1 MENLNSIISKNLIK
15 YRTQAGYT
23 QVTLAE
29 KISYSDKSVSKWER
43 GESLPDVSVL
53 IKLAEIYGITL
64 NDFVEEEK
72 EPVIKQTK
80 LLHNKK
86 HLLIALISAGLV
98 YVLAGII
105 FTVLFLFHDLKPYSW
120 LVFIYAIP
128 VSGIVLT
135 VFSHMW
141 GKTYAQIL
149 SASLIVWGIVLSIC
163 LSVRNSSIWT
173 LCIVGGVAE
182 IMVIMWFILIYYIK
196 KIKKKN
202 SKQKLDNEL

>member
-1 MENLNSIISKNLIK
+1 MEELNNIIAKNLIK

-23 QVTLAE
+23 QVALAE

-43 GESLPDVSVL
+43 GESIPDIAVL
-53 IKLAEIYGITL
+53 LKLAKIYGITL

-72 EPVIKQTK
+72 EPIIKQTK
-80 LLHNKK
+80 TLHKKK
-86 HLLIALISAGLV
+86 HLLISLISAGLV
-98 YVLAGII
+98 WVIAGIVFTTLFI
-105 FTVLFLFHDLKPYSW
+105 FPELKGWSW
-120 LVFIYAIP
+120 LVFIYSIP

-163 LSVRNSSIWT
+163 LSIKNPRIWT
-173 LCIVGGVAE
+173 LCIFGGVAE
-182 IMVIMWFILIYYIK
+182 VLVIMWFILIYYLRYLKNK
-196 KIKKKN
+196 KHN
-202 SKQKLDNEL
+202 